1 MTTMLNVNVL
11 AQMLGEQQGEEA
23 AQVGLNTVLGVFV
36 PLLQQFILE
45 GKAAEDSGHDI
56 KQVCTSWLGLWW
68 LLAHLF
74 LCC

>member
-1 MTTMLNVNVL
+1 M
-11 AQMLGEQQGEEA
+11 QLG
-23 AQVGLNTVLGVFV
+23 LSTVLGVFA

-68 LLAHLF
+68 LLKDHL
-74 LCC
+74 LCCEGYFHFTNKSRHKPTNINA